1 MTPETPSPAPHPVLI
16 SVGTRPEIIKMAP
29 LHAELRRR
37 GLPVA
42 WVHTGQHREMA
53 DSLYRFFGIE
63 PEHEIALDRRDAS
76 LAHLNALLLEG
87 LSALYGRLR
96 PAAVLVHGDTTST
109 LASATAAFYQ
119 QVPVGH
125 VEAGLRTGNALEP
138 FPEEKNRELTAR
150 LARWHFAPTAGAAA
164 NLAREGIVAD
174 AVHTVGNTAVDAAL
188 GTCRRLDAL
197 LAAGAA
203 AAVLPAELATLR
215 DHADAQRWR
224 LITVTAHRRENW
236 GDGIRQAAQAVAEL
250 LATHPD
256 LAVVWPVHGNPAVS
270 DTVRAELGALAG
282 EGGSAGGRLLLC
294 PPLDYPALL
303 WCLRR
308 STLAL
313 TDSGGIQEEG
323 AALGTPVLVLRNTT
337 ERPELIAAGAGA
349 LVGTD
354 RAQVVQAVNQLLRD
368 DAALAAMRAAVNPFG
383 DGHTAERVA
392 DVLQHD
398 LGLMPAADGPL
409 SATDGAPRGAQTH

>member
-1 MTPETPSPAPHPVLI
+1 MPSPCTATPPRPVLI

-29 LHAELRRR
+29 VYAEFQRR

-53 DSLYRFFGIE
+53 DTLYTFFGIQ
-63 PEHEIALDRRDAS
+63 PEHQITLDRRNNS
-76 LAHLNALLLEG
+76 LAHLNSLLLEG
-87 LSALYGRLR
+87 LSDLYHALQPR
-96 PAAVLVHGDTTST
+96 AVLVHGDTTST
-109 LASATAAFYQ
+109 LASAQAAFYND
-119 QVPVGH
+119 VPIGH
-125 VEAGLRTGNALEP
+125 VEAGLRTHLAREP

-164 NLAREGIVAD
+164 NLAREGIA
-174 AVHTVGNTAVDAAL
+174 AAAAHTVGNTAVDAAL
-188 GTCRRLDAL
+188 AACARLDAL

-203 AAVLPAELATLR
+203 VLPPEIERLR
-215 DHADAQRWR
+215 QRLDRADAAPWR

-236 GDGIRQAAQAVAEL
+236 GHGIAQTARAVARL
-250 LATHPD
+250 LARHDD

-270 DTVRAELGALAG
+270 DAVHRELGRLAR
-282 EGGSAGGRLLLC
+282 ELGGRLTLC

-308 STLAL
+308 SVLAL

-323 AALGTPVLVLRNTT
+323 AALSTPVLVLRNTT
-337 ERPELIAAGAGA
+337 ERPELIAAGAGL

-354 RAQVVQAVNQLLRD
+354 EAHVVATVGRLLADGPALQRMRD
-368 DAALAAMRAAVNPFG
+368 AVNPFG
-383 DGHTAERVA
+383 DGRTSARVA

-398 LGLMPAADGPL
+398 L
-409 SATDGAPRGAQTH
+409 QI

>member
-1 MTPETPSPAPHPVLI
+1 MPETPAVSRPILI

-29 LHAELRRR
+29 VYAELRRR

-53 DSLYRFFGIE
+53 DTLYAFFGIV
-63 PEHEIALDRRDAS
+63 PEHTLALDRRNAS
-76 LAHLNALLLEG
+76 LAHLNSLLLEG
-87 LSALYGRLR
+87 LSDLYQALQPR
-96 PAAVLVHGDTTST
+96 AVLVHGDTTST
-109 LASATAAFYQ
+109 LASATAAFYTD
-119 QVPVGH
+119 VPVGH
-125 VEAGLRTGNALEP
+125 VEAGLRTHLPREP

-164 NLAREGIVAD
+164 NLAREGIQAA
-174 AVHTVGNTAVDAAL
+174 AVYTVGNTAVDAAL
-188 GTCRRLDAL
+188 AGSARLDQL
-197 LAAGAA
+197 LAAGAE
-203 AAVLPAELATLR
+203 VLPPAVAGLR
-215 DHADAQRWR
+215 RHIDQLDGAGGGGARPLR

-236 GDGIRQAAQAVAEL
+236 GAGILNTALAVADL
-250 LATHPD
+250 LVAHQD

-270 DTVRAELGALAG
+270 EAVHQALDALARDLP
-282 EGGSAGGRLLLC
+282 GRLLLC

-308 STLAL
+308 SSLAL

-323 AALGTPVLVLRNTT
+323 AALSTPVLVLRNTT
-337 ERPELIAAGAGA
+337 ERPELIEAGAGL

-354 RAQVVQAVNQLLRD
+354 RARVVATVSRLLAD
-368 DAALAAMRAAVNPFG
+368 GAALQAMRDAVNPFG
-383 DGHTAERVA
+383 DGCTSARVA

-398 LGLMPAADGPL
+398 LGL
-409 SATDGAPRGAQTH
+409 

>member
-1 MTPETPSPAPHPVLI
+1 MPDTATLSPTRPVLI

-29 LHAELRRR
+29 VYAELRRR

-53 DSLYRFFGIE
+53 DTLYTFFGIQ
-63 PEHEIALDRRDAS
+63 PEHQITLDRRNNS
-76 LAHLNALLLEG
+76 LAHLNSLLLEG
-87 LSALYGRLR
+87 LSDLYHALQPR
-96 PAAVLVHGDTTST
+96 AVLVHGDTTST
-109 LASATAAFYQ
+109 LASAQAAFYND
-119 QVPVGH
+119 VPIGH
-125 VEAGLRTGNALEP
+125 VEAGLRTHLAREP

-164 NLAREGIVAD
+164 NLAREGIA
-174 AVHTVGNTAVDAAL
+174 AAAAHTVGNTAVDAAL
-188 GTCRRLDAL
+188 AASARLDAL

-203 AAVLPAELATLR
+203 VLPPEIERLR
-215 DHADAQRWR
+215 QRLDRADAAPWR

-236 GDGIRQAAQAVAEL
+236 GHGIAQTARAVARL
-250 LATHPD
+250 LARHDD

-270 DTVRAELGALAG
+270 DAVHRELGRLAR
-282 EGGSAGGRLLLC
+282 ELGGRLTLC

-308 STLAL
+308 SVLAL

-323 AALGTPVLVLRNTT
+323 AALSTPVLVLRNTT
-337 ERPELIAAGAGA
+337 ERPELIAAGAGL

-354 RAQVVQAVNQLLRD
+354 EAHVVANVGRLLADGPALQRMRD
-368 DAALAAMRAAVNPFG
+368 AVNPFG
-383 DGHTAERVA
+383 DGRTSARVA

-398 LGLMPAADGPL
+398 L
-409 SATDGAPRGAQTH
+409 QI

>member
-1 MTPETPSPAPHPVLI
+1 MPETPSVSRPILI

-29 LHAELRRR
+29 VYAELRRR

-53 DSLYRFFGIE
+53 DTLYAFFGIV
-63 PEHEIALDRRDAS
+63 PEHTLALDRRNAS
-76 LAHLNALLLEG
+76 LAHLNSLLLEG
-87 LSALYGRLR
+87 LSDLYQALQPR
-96 PAAVLVHGDTTST
+96 AVLVHGDTTST
-109 LASATAAFYQ
+109 LASATAAFYTD
-119 QVPVGH
+119 VPVGH
-125 VEAGLRTGNALEP
+125 VEAGLRTHLPREP

-164 NLAREGIVAD
+164 NLAREGIQAA

-188 GTCRRLDAL
+188 AGSTRLDQL
-197 LAAGAA
+197 LAAGAE
-203 AAVLPAELATLR
+203 VLPPAVAGLR
-215 DHADAQRWR
+215 RHIDRLDGAGGGGARPLR

-236 GDGIRQAAQAVAEL
+236 GAGILHTALAVADLL
-250 LATHPD
+250 LAHQD

-270 DTVRAELGALAG
+270 EAVHQALDPLVRDLP
-282 EGGSAGGRLLLC
+282 GRLLLC

-308 STLAL
+308 SSLAL

-323 AALGTPVLVLRNTT
+323 AALSTPVLVLRNTT
-337 ERPELIAAGAGA
+337 ERPELIEAGAGL

-354 RAQVVQAVNQLLRD
+354 RARVVATVSRLLAD
-368 DAALAAMRAAVNPFG
+368 GAALQAMRDAVNPFG
-383 DGHTAERVA
+383 DGRTSARVA

-398 LGLMPAADGPL
+398 LGL
-409 SATDGAPRGAQTH
+409 

>member
-1 MTPETPSPAPHPVLI
+1 MTTTTAPINPSTRKPGPVLI

-29 LHAELRRR
+29 VYAALRQR

-53 DSLYRFFGIE
+53 DTLYTFFGIT
-63 PEHEIALDRRDAS
+63 PEHTLALERRNGS
-76 LAHLNALLLEG
+76 LAHLNALLLDG
-87 LSALYGRLR
+87 LSDLYQNLQ
-96 PAAVLVHGDTTST
+96 PSAVLVHGDTTST
-109 LASATAAFYQ
+109 LASAQAAFYND
-119 QVPVGH
+119 VPIGH
-125 VEAGLRTGNALEP
+125 VEAGLRTHIPREP

-164 NLAREGIVAD
+164 NLAREGIHAD
-174 AVHTVGNTAVDAAL
+174 AVFTVGNTAVDAAL
-188 GTCRRLDAL
+188 AASQRLDTL
-197 LAAGAA
+197 LASGS
-203 AAVLPAELATLR
+203 AVLPPELNTLR
-215 DHADAQRWR
+215 RLLNQGLGGQPMR

-236 GDGIRQAAQAVAEL
+236 GAGIVQTARAVASL
-250 LATHPD
+250 LVRHPD

-270 DTVRAELGALAG
+270 DTVHAELGALARDL
-282 EGGSAGGRLLLC
+282 GGRLLLC

-323 AALGTPVLVLRNTT
+323 AALSTPVLVLRNTT
-337 ERPELIAAGAGA
+337 ERPELIEAGAGL

-354 RAQVVQAVNQLLRD
+354 QAHVLASVSRLLADAPALDSMRRAI
-368 DAALAAMRAAVNPFG
+368 NPFG
-383 DGHTAERVA
+383 DGSTSARVV
-392 DVLQHD
+392 DVLQRD
-398 LGLMPAADGPL
+398 LGL
-409 SATDGAPRGAQTH
+409 

>member
-1 MTPETPSPAPHPVLI
+1 MPSPCTATPPRLVLI

-29 LHAELRRR
+29 VYAEFKRR

-53 DSLYRFFGIE
+53 DTLYTFFDIQ
-63 PEHEIALDRRDAS
+63 PEHQITLDRRNNS
-76 LAHLNALLLEG
+76 LAHLNSLLLEG
-87 LSALYGRLR
+87 LSDLYQAVQ
-96 PAAVLVHGDTTST
+96 PCAVLVHGDTTST
-109 LASATAAFYQ
+109 LASAQAAFYND
-119 QVPVGH
+119 VPIGH
-125 VEAGLRTGNALEP
+125 VEAGLRTHLPREP

-164 NLAREGIVAD
+164 NLAREGIA
-174 AVHTVGNTAVDAAL
+174 AAAAHTVGNTAVDAAL
-188 GTCRRLDAL
+188 AASARLDAL
-197 LAAGAA
+197 LATG
-203 AAVLPAELATLR
+203 AAVLPPEIERLR
-215 DHADAQRWR
+215 QRLDQPDGPPWR

-236 GDGIRQAAQAVAEL
+236 GHGIVQTARAVARL
-250 LATHPD
+250 LARHDD

-270 DTVRAELGALAG
+270 DAVHRELGRLARELAG
-282 EGGSAGGRLLLC
+282 RLTLC

-308 STLAL
+308 SVLAL

-323 AALGTPVLVLRNTT
+323 AALSTPVLVLRNTT
-337 ERPELIAAGAGA
+337 ERPELIAAGAGL

-354 RAQVVQAVNQLLRD
+354 EAHVVATVGRLLADGPALQRMRD
-368 DAALAAMRAAVNPFG
+368 AVNPFG
-383 DGHTAERVA
+383 DGRTSARVA

-398 LGLMPAADGPL
+398 LEI
-409 SATDGAPRGAQTH
+409 

>member
-1 MTPETPSPAPHPVLI
+1 MPETPSVSRPILI

-29 LHAELRRR
+29 VYAELRRR

-53 DSLYRFFGIE
+53 DTLYAFFGIV
-63 PEHEIALDRRDAS
+63 PEHTLALDRRNAS
-76 LAHLNALLLEG
+76 LAHLNSLLLEG
-87 LSALYGRLR
+87 LSDLYQALQPR
-96 PAAVLVHGDTTST
+96 AVLVHGDTTST
-109 LASATAAFYQ
+109 LASATAAFYTD
-119 QVPVGH
+119 VPVGH
-125 VEAGLRTGNALEP
+125 VEAGLRTHLPREP

-164 NLAREGIVAD
+164 NLAREGIQAA
-174 AVHTVGNTAVDAAL
+174 AVYTVGNTAVDAAL
-188 GTCRRLDAL
+188 AGSTRLDQL
-197 LAAGAA
+197 LAAGAE
-203 AAVLPAELATLR
+203 VLPPAVAGLR
-215 DHADAQRWR
+215 RHIDRLDGAGGGGARPLR

-236 GDGIRQAAQAVAEL
+236 GAGILHTALAVADL
-250 LATHPD
+250 LVAHQD

-270 DTVRAELGALAG
+270 EAVHQALDPLVRDLP
-282 EGGSAGGRLLLC
+282 GRLLLC

-308 STLAL
+308 SSLAL

-323 AALGTPVLVLRNTT
+323 AALSTPVLVLRNTT
-337 ERPELIAAGAGA
+337 ERPELIEAGAGL

-354 RAQVVQAVNQLLRD
+354 RARVVATVSRLLAD
-368 DAALAAMRAAVNPFG
+368 GAALQAMRDAVNPFG
-383 DGHTAERVA
+383 DGCTSARVA

-398 LGLMPAADGPL
+398 LGL
-409 SATDGAPRGAQTH
+409 

>member
-1 MTPETPSPAPHPVLI
+1 MTTTTSPINPSTRKPGPVLI

-29 LHAELRRR
+29 VYAALRQR

-53 DSLYRFFGIE
+53 DTLYTFFGIT
-63 PEHEIALDRRDAS
+63 PEHTLALERRNGS
-76 LAHLNALLLEG
+76 LAHLNGLLLTG
-87 LSALYGRLR
+87 LSDLYQNLQ
-96 PAAVLVHGDTTST
+96 PSAVLVHGDTTST
-109 LASATAAFYQ
+109 LASAQAAFYND
-119 QVPVGH
+119 VPIGH
-125 VEAGLRTGNALEP
+125 VEAGLRTHIPREP

-164 NLAREGIVAD
+164 NLAREGIHAD
-174 AVHTVGNTAVDAAL
+174 AVFTVGNTAVDAAL
-188 GTCRRLDAL
+188 AASQRLDTL
-197 LAAGAA
+197 LASGS
-203 AAVLPAELATLR
+203 AVLPPELNTLR
-215 DHADAQRWR
+215 RLLNQGLGGQPMR

-236 GDGIRQAAQAVAEL
+236 GAGIVQTARAVASL
-250 LATHPD
+250 LARHPN

-270 DTVRAELGALAG
+270 DTVHAELGALARDL
-282 EGGSAGGRLLLC
+282 GGRLLLC

-323 AALGTPVLVLRNTT
+323 AALSTPVLVLRNTT
-337 ERPELIAAGAGA
+337 ERPELIEAGAGL

-354 RAQVVQAVNQLLRD
+354 QAHVLASVSRLLADAPALDSMRRAI
-368 DAALAAMRAAVNPFG
+368 NPFG
-383 DGHTAERVA
+383 DGSTSARVVA
-392 DVLQHD
+392 VLQRD
-398 LGLMPAADGPL
+398 LGL
-409 SATDGAPRGAQTH
+409 

>member
-1 MTPETPSPAPHPVLI
+1 MPDTTPLLARPVLI

-29 LHAELRRR
+29 VHAELRRR
-37 GLPVA
+37 GLPAA

-53 DSLYRFFGIE
+53 DTLYAFFGIV
-63 PEHEIALDRRDAS
+63 PEHTLALDRRNGS
-76 LAHLNALLLEG
+76 LAHLNSLLLEG
-87 LSALYGRLR
+87 LSELYQALQPR
-96 PAAVLVHGDTTST
+96 AVLVHGDTTST
-109 LASATAAFYQ
+109 LASATAAFYND
-119 QVPVGH
+119 VPVGH
-125 VEAGLRTGNALEP
+125 VEAGLRTHVPREP

-164 NLAREGIVAD
+164 NLAREGLQAA

-188 GTCRRLDAL
+188 AGSARLDEL
-197 LAAGAA
+197 RAAGAE
-203 AAVLPAELATLR
+203 VLPPAVDQLR
-215 DHADAQRWR
+215 RHIDRLGQHGGADAKPLR

-236 GDGIRQAAQAVAEL
+236 GEGILHTALAVADL
-250 LATHPD
+250 LAAHVD

-270 DTVRAELGALAG
+270 DAVHQALDPLVRDL
-282 EGGSAGGRLLLC
+282 GGRLLLC

-308 STLAL
+308 SSLAL

-323 AALGTPVLVLRNTT
+323 AALSTPVLVLRNAT
-337 ERPELIAAGAGA
+337 ERPELIEAGAGL

-354 RAQVVQAVNQLLRD
+354 RRHVVATVSRLLAD
-368 DAALAAMRAAVNPFG
+368 DAGLQSMRDAVNPFG
-383 DGHTAERVA
+383 DGHTSARVA

-398 LGLMPAADGPL
+398 LGL
-409 SATDGAPRGAQTH
+409 

>member
-1 MTPETPSPAPHPVLI
+1 MTTSNHTQAHTASTQPGPVLI

-29 LHAELRRR
+29 VYAALRQR

-53 DSLYRFFGIE
+53 DTLYAFFGIR
-63 PEHEIALDRRDAS
+63 PEHTLALQRRNGT
-76 LAHLNALLLEG
+76 LAHLNGLLLEG
-87 LSALYGRLR
+87 LSDLYQALQ
-96 PAAVLVHGDTTST
+96 PSAVLVHGDTTST
-109 LASATAAFYQ
+109 LASAQAAFYND
-119 QVPVGH
+119 VPIGH
-125 VEAGLRTGNALEP
+125 VEAGLRTHIPREP

-164 NLAREGIVAD
+164 NLAREGIRAD
-174 AVHTVGNTAVDAAL
+174 AVFTVGNTAVDAAL
-188 GTCRRLDAL
+188 AGSQRLDAL
-197 LAAGAA
+197 LAAGSS
-203 AAVLPAELATLR
+203 VLPPELDMLR
-215 DHADAQRWR
+215 RLIDQPLAGQPGPDQAWSGQPMR

-236 GDGIRQAAQAVAEL
+236 GAGIVQTTRAVASL
-250 LATHPD
+250 LLTHPD

-270 DTVRAELGALAG
+270 DTVHAELGALARDL
-282 EGGSAGGRLLLC
+282 GGRLLLC

-323 AALGTPVLVLRNTT
+323 AALSTPVLVLRNTT
-337 ERPELIAAGAGA
+337 ERPELIEAGAGL

-354 RAQVVQAVNQLLRD
+354 QAHVLATVSRLLADAPALETMRRAI
-368 DAALAAMRAAVNPFG
+368 NPFG
-383 DGHTAERVA
+383 DGNTSARVV
-392 DVLQHD
+392 DVLQRD
-398 LGLMPAADGPL
+398 LCL
-409 SATDGAPRGAQTH
+409 